1 MWLRR
6 CVWESSSKVMAAE
19 SVGVCF
25 PVGKLFGIHGN
36 FLTAPSLH

>member
-1 MWLRR
+1 
-6 CVWESSSKVMAAE
+6 MAAE

-36 FLTAPSLH
+36 FRSSVRPASNVDMM